1 MKVDYTKLLLIICTV
16 FVLISCSG
24 DGKKEV
30 PPIKNPVA
38 VKLIRLEKQ
47 LFALKSK
54 EETRAFLTRTP
65 AFTRLYIGDEDS
77 IIDDQVTDFMFE
89 FYSNPKLKEF
99 YRYTDSSFSDT
110 VALRES
116 FADLFGRVKENF
128 PDFVPPV
135 VYTVVTGFRFDKD
148 IAISDSAVVISID
161 YFLGDKAPFRPN
173 NYDYFLKRY
182 DKPYMV
188 PMIGLALSTKYN
200 RNNENDK
207 TMLASMI
214 YYGKAHYFLEK
225 TMPALEDSL
234 NIMYS
239 EKELKSAQEN
249 LSTIWAHFV
258 ERKLLYE
265 TSHRALENYV
275 GESPATNE
283 ISKEAPGRIGRW
295 LGWLIVREYMAKHPE
310 VTLKQL
316 MEQTDAQKIFKE
328 SGFRPEKEKK

>member
-1 MKVDYTKLLLIICTV
+1 MKFYYTKFLLIICA
-16 FVLISCSG
+16 FFLLIACSE
-24 DGKKEV
+24 DHKKEV
-30 PPIKNPVA
+30 PPVKHPVQ
-38 VKLIRLEKQ
+38 VKLVRLEKQ

-77 IIDDQVTDFMFE
+77 IIDDQVTDFIYQ
-89 FYSNPKLKEF
+89 FYSNPALKEF

-110 VALRES
+110 VAFREG

-128 PDFVPPV
+128 PAFQPPT

-148 IAISDSAVVISID
+148 IALSDSAIVVSID

-173 NYDYFLKRY
+173 HYDYFLKRY
-182 DKPYMV
+182 DKPYML

-200 RNNENDK
+200 KTNESDK

-214 YYGKAHYFLEK
+214 YYGKSHYFLEK

-239 EKELKSAQEN
+239 TKELKNAQEN

-265 TSHRALENYV
+265 TSHKALENYV

-295 LGWLIVREYMAKHPE
+295 LGWLIVKEYMTKHPE
-310 VTLKQL
+310 VSLKQL

-328 SGFRPEKEKK
+328 SGFRPEKKKE

>member
-1 MKVDYTKLLLIICTV
+1 MKVDYTKLLLIICT
-16 FVLISCSG
+16 FSVLLGCTG

-30 PPIKNPVA
+30 PPVKNPVD
-38 VKLIRLEKQ
+38 VKLVRLEKQ

-54 EETRAFLTRTP
+54 EDTRAFLTRTP
-65 AFTRLYIGDEDS
+65 AFSRLYLGDEDS
-77 IIDDQVTDFMFE
+77 LIDDQVTNFIYDFYQDPALRK
-89 FYSNPKLKEF
+89 FYQ
-99 YRYTDSSFSDT
+99 YTDSSFQDS
-110 VALRES
+110 VGLKES
-116 FADLFGRVKENF
+116 FVDLFGRVKENF
-128 PDFVPPV
+128 PDFQPPV

-148 IAISDSAVVISID
+148 IAVSDSAVVISID

-200 RNNENDK
+200 RNNESDK

-239 EKELKSAQEN
+239 AKELKSAEEN

-295 LGWLIVREYMAKHPE
+295 LGWLIVREYMAKHPD
-310 VTLKQL
+310 VSLKQL

-328 SGFRPEKEKK
+328 SGFRPEKKKD

>member
-1 MKVDYTKLLLIICTV
+1 MKLDYTKLLLIICTV
-16 FVLISCSG
+16 SVLVACNEGS
-24 DGKKEV
+24 KKEV
-30 PPIKNPVA
+30 PPLKNPVQI
-38 VKLIRLEKQ
+38 KLVRLEKQ

-65 AFTRLYIGDEDS
+65 AFTRLYIGDTDS
-77 IIDDQVTDFMFE
+77 IIDDQVTDFMYE
-89 FYSNPKLKEF
+89 FYSNPTLKSF
-99 YRYTDSSFSDT
+99 YNYTDSSFSDSA
-110 VALRES
+110 ALKEG
-116 FADLFGRVKENF
+116 FVDLFSRVKENF
-128 PDFVPPV
+128 PDFEPPA

-148 IAISDSAVVISID
+148 IAISDSAVVISLD
-161 YFLGDKAPFRPN
+161 YFLGPKASYRPN

-182 DKPYMV
+182 DKPYMI

-200 RNNENDK
+200 RTNESDK

-310 VTLKQL
+310 ITLKQL

-328 SGFRPEKEKK
+328 SGFRPEKDKK

>member
-1 MKVDYTKLLLIICTV
+1 MKFYYAKLSLTICTFLLLQG
-16 FVLISCSG
+16 CSENHT
-24 DGKKEV
+24 KEV
-30 PPIKNPVA
+30 PPLKNPLQI
-38 VKLIRLEKQ
+38 KLIRLEKQ

-54 EETRAFLTRTP
+54 EDTRAFLTRTP
-65 AFTRLYIGDEDS
+65 AFTRLYIGDQDS
-77 IIDDQVTDFMFE
+77 IIDDQVTDFMYG
-89 FYSNPKLKEF
+89 FYSNPELRKF
-99 YRYTDSSFSDT
+99 YDYTDSSFRDT
-110 VALRES
+110 AALRAG
-116 FADLFGRVKENF
+116 FVDLFSRVKENF
-128 PDFVPPV
+128 PDFQPPT

-148 IAISDSAVVISID
+148 IAISDSALVVSID
-161 YFLGDKAPFRPN
+161 YFLGSKAPFRPN
-173 NYDYFLKRY
+173 HYDYFLKRY
-182 DKPYMV
+182 DKPYML
-188 PMIGLALSTKYN
+188 PMIGLALSAKYN
-200 RNNENDK
+200 RTNESDK

-239 EKELKSAQEN
+239 GKELKSAQEN

-265 TSHRALENYV
+265 TSHKALENYV

-295 LGWLIVREYMAKHPE
+295 LGWLMVREYMSKHPMIS
-310 VTLKQL
+310 LKQL

-328 SGFRPEKEKK
+328 SGFRPEKKK